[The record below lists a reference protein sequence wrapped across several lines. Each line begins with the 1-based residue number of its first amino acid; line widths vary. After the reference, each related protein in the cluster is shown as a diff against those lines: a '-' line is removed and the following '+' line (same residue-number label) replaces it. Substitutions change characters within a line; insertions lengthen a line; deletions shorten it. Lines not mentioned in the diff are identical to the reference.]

1 MLIKKLA
8 IGTAA
13 ASLIAAPVV
22 AQTAPVT
29 GESELGGESI
39 TPAFIV
45 LAIGAIGIGAGKLAE
60 QAMLSKSIRS
70 SRQ

>member
-45 LAIGAIGIGAGKLAE
+45 LAIGAIGIGVLLLTDDDDDDAPISA
-60 QAMLSKSIRS
+60 
-70 SRQ
+70 

>member
-39 TPAFIV
+39 APAFIV
-45 LAIGAIGIGAGKLAE
+45 LAIAAVGVGVLLLTEDDDDDAP
-60 QAMLSKSIRS
+60 IRA
-70 SRQ
+70 